1 MITPPKTTLY
11 QPTFECDRM
20 YAITR
25 GKVLLFRKDGAK
37 FEPDGVFGPGKII
50 AQNEFL
56 SGTPYRHLAVTAE
69 ESEIDEIDRA
79 RLDAELQNLPPEI
92 GKVLRS
98 LPAMALSIQA
108 MEASQSVTNALP
120 CFLFILNTFTD
131 QGRSQP
137 YRVADIADQMNSL
150 FGIRYQDFCALLY
163 GFQNLGLSTLTFDEE
178 NTDLLQL
185 DNPVM
190 VKQLYQYFRDRASPR
205 PREGIILT
213 KMEMQALHCLIFAM
227 ERIAKSNTD
236 KVKLPYPQFT
246 EAAKNMATEVKLCA
260 RALASLCLNNV
271 IQAVPNLGSDLAFS
285 ERHSIVFKSD
295 EIKQLL
301 DLNELIPKATTGFW
315 KLCNPEQESQSI

>member
-1 MITPPKTTLY
+1 MIVPPKTTLY

-20 YAITR
+20 YAIAR

-37 FEPDGVFGPGKII
+37 FEADGAYGPGKMI
-50 AQNEFL
+50 AHNEFL
-56 SGTPYRHLAVTAE
+56 SGTPYQHLAVTAE
-69 ESEIDEIDRA
+69 ETELNEIDQAI
-79 RLDAELQNLPPEI
+79 LDGELQNLPPEI
-92 GKVLRS
+92 AKVLRS
-98 LPAMALSIQA
+98 LPAMSISIQA
-108 MEASQSVTNALP
+108 MEANLSVTNALP

-213 KMEMQALHCLIFAM
+213 KMEMQALHCLLFAT
-227 ERIAKSNTD
+227 ERIAKTNTE
-236 KVKLPYPQFT
+236 KVKIPYAQFT
-246 EAAKNMATEVKLCA
+246 EAAKNMAIEIKLCS
-260 RALASLCLNNV
+260 RALASLSLNNV
-271 IQAVPNLGSDLAFS
+271 IQVVPNLGSDLAFS
-285 ERHSIVFKSD
+285 ERHNLLFKP
-295 EIKQLL
+295 EEMKQLL
-301 DLNELIPKATTGFW
+301 GLNELIPRATTDFW
-315 KLCNPEQESQSI
+315 TLCNP